1 MYNKFA
7 AQVLLGCLLITGNI
21 SCTEKETEEPGSGNG
36 KLTGVVKK
44 NDGTPLNNVTIIV
57 DNSILFN
64 SNINTKTNTEGRY
77 TVDVPIGSWF
87 AFAQHK
93 VRYNNLEYTIYLKPD
108 KEQGFGRE
116 GGVRNF
122 TWVLT
127 GTMPQPLSGT
137 FGGLVTFDN
146 FPGEFVENERE
157 IVWRFEPVG
166 NLIDGSTGP
175 TITTKSPDGD
185 TVKDLPIGRYRV
197 SASYEGQPLK
207 LRRWNTDEPFANSYV
222 FDFQPV
228 IDAQCFNCFKLE
240 YRK

>member
-1 MYNKFA
+1 MNKKIA
-7 AQVLLGCLLITGNI
+7 AQLIIACLLITAKI

-44 NDGTPLNNVTIIV
+44 SDGTPLSNVTIIV

-64 SNINTKTNTEGRY
+64 SNINTKTNAEGRY
-77 TVDVPIGSWF
+77 AVDVPIGSWF

-93 VRYNNLEYTIYLKPD
+93 VRYNDLEYTLYLKPD
-108 KEQGFGRE
+108 KEEGFGRE
-116 GGVRNF
+116 GGIRNF
-122 TWVLT
+122 TWAMT

-137 FGGLVTFDN
+137 FGGLFTFDN

-157 IVWRFEPVG
+157 ILWKFEPVG
-166 NLIDGSTGP
+166 NLIDGSAGL
-175 TITTKSPDGD
+175 TIITESADGD
-185 TVKDLPIGRYRV
+185 AVKDIPIGRYRV

-207 LRRWNTDEPFANSYV
+207 LRRWNTDEPFVNSCV

>member
-1 MYNKFA
+1 MYSKFA
-7 AQVLLGCLLITGNI
+7 ASLFIACLLITGTI
-21 SCTEKETEEPGSGNG
+21 SCTEKESEEPESTNG
-36 KLTGVVKK
+36 KLTGLVKK
-44 NDGTPLNNVTIIV
+44 SDGTPLTNVTILV

-64 SNINTKTNTEGRY
+64 SNINTKTNAEGRY
-77 TVDVPIGSWF
+77 AVNIPIGSWF
-87 AFAQHK
+87 AVAQHK
-93 VRYNNLEYTIYLKPD
+93 VRYNDLEYTLYLKPD

-122 TWVLT
+122 TWELT

-157 IVWRFEPVG
+157 ILWRFEPVG
-166 NLIDGSTGP
+166 NLIDGSTG
-175 TITTKSPDGD
+175 TTLITKSPDGD
-185 TVKDLPIGRYRV
+185 TVKDLPIGKYRV
-197 SASYEGQPLK
+197 FATYEGQPLK
-207 LRRWNTDEPFANSYV
+207 LRRWNTDEPFLNNYV

>member
-7 AQVLLGCLLITGNI
+7 APLVLGCILITGII
-21 SCTEKETEEPGSGNG
+21 SCTKKEKTEPDSDKG
-36 KLTGVVKK
+36 KLTGIVKK
-44 NDGTPLNNVTIIV
+44 SDGTPLNNVTIIV

-64 SNINTKTNTEGRY
+64 STINTKTNSEGRY
-77 TVDVPIGSWF
+77 AVDIPIGSWF
-87 AFAQHK
+87 AFAKHK
-93 VRYNNLEYTIYLKPD
+93 VRYNDLDYTIYLKPD

-127 GTMPQPLSGT
+127 GIMPQPLSGT

-157 IVWRFEPVG
+157 VVWKFEPVG
-166 NLIDGSTGP
+166 NLIDGSTGSA
-175 TITTKSPDGD
+175 ITTKSTDGD
-185 TVKDLPIGRYRV
+185 TIKDLPIGRYRV

>member
-7 AQVLLGCLLITGNI
+7 AQLFIACLLITANI
-21 SCTEKETEEPGSGNG
+21 SCTEKETEEPGSTSG
-36 KLTGVVKK
+36 KLTGLVKK
-44 NDGTPLNNVTIIV
+44 SDGTPLNNVTIIV

-64 SNINTKTNTEGRY
+64 SNVNTKTNAEGRY
-77 TVDVPIGSWF
+77 AVDVPIGSWF

-93 VRYNNLEYTIYLKPD
+93 VRYNDLEYTLYLKPD
-108 KEQGFGRE
+108 KEPGFGRE
-116 GGVRNF
+116 GGIRNF

-157 IVWRFEPVG
+157 ILWKFEPVG
-166 NLIDGSTGP
+166 NLIDGSAGP
-175 TITTKSPDGD
+175 TIITESADSD

-228 IDAQCFNCFKLE
+228 IDAQCHNCFKLE